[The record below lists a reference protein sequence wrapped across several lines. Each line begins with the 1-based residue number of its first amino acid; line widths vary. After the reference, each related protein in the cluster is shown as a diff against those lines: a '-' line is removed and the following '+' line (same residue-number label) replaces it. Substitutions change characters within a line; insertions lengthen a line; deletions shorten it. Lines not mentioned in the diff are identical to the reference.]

1 MSVLVLKFTLT
12 PLLIGVAS
20 VAQRRWG
27 GLLGGLIAGL
37 PLTSAPVS
45 IFLALE
51 NGPRFAAR
59 SAVGMLL
66 GVVAMSVF
74 CAAYALGARKLA
86 WPFAAGLATA
96 ACIAAMLAVARLPQ
110 SATAAALVSFP
121 ALVLLAWSIGLPPT
135 GTRELEPPAW
145 DTPVRMAVAV
155 VAVLAITAAATV
167 VGPKWS
173 GLLATVPI
181 FAAVMGVFSHR
192 HSGQPAAQAVLRG
205 VAVGALGAAAFFFVV
220 ATLLARQN
228 LAETYVLACG
238 LALAVA
244 GASHAAFSGR
254 FWPRVTRAH
263 R

>member
-1 MSVLVLKFTLT
+1 
-12 PLLIGVAS
+12 

-51 NGPRFAAR
+51 NGPRFAAT
-59 SAVGMLL
+59 SAVGLLL

-74 CAAYALGARKLA
+74 CAAYALSAKRLT

-96 ACIAAMLAVARLPQ
+96 ACIATMLAVARLPQ
-110 SATAAALVSFP
+110 NPVAAAAVSFP
-121 ALVLLAWSIGLPPT
+121 ALVLLAWSIGLPASGG
-135 GTRELEPPAW
+135 GTIDAPVW

-155 VAVLAITAAATV
+155 VAVVSITAAATV

-238 LALAVA
+238 LAIAVA

-254 FWPRVTRAH
+254 FWPRVTPSH